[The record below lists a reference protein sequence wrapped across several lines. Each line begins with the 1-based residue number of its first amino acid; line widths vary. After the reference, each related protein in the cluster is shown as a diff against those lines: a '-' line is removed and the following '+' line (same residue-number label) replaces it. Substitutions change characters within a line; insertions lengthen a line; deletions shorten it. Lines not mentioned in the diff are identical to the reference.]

1 MILQI
6 VNKDEPS
13 SCSCAE
19 TQEVFHPGD
28 VCSPQ
33 IAIYL
38 ENILLCKNSDTRKQ
52 KEDIGA

>member
-52 KEDIGA
+52 